1 MHELSVT
8 KSILNICENE
18 EAVGDFKKINKINLC
33 VGEITGLVPDCI
45 NYYFNI
51 ISKGTIAEDAV
62 INIKKISLKINCLE
76 CKYEGVMD
84 KREYLCPNCN
94 GRNFKILNGK
104 EFYLESIEVD

>member
-18 EAVGDFKKINKINLC
+18 ATIGDFKKINKINLC

-51 ISKGTIAEDAV
+51 ISKGTVAEDAV
-62 INIKKISLKINCLE
+62 ININRIRIKIRCLE
-76 CKYEGVMD
+76 CKYDGVMD
-84 KREYLCPNCN
+84 KREYLCPNCK
-94 GRNFKILNGK
+94 GRNFNIVNGN

>member
-8 KSILNICENE
+8 KSILNICKEQASINS
-18 EAVGDFKKINKINLC
+18 FKKIKKINIC

-51 ISKGTIAEDAV
+51 ISKGTVAEDAV
-62 INIKKISLKINCLE
+62 IKVDRINLRIKCLE
-76 CKYEGVMD
+76 CKYEGKMD
-84 KREYLCPNCN
+84 KNDYVCPNCK
-94 GRNFKILNGK
+94 GINFNILNGN